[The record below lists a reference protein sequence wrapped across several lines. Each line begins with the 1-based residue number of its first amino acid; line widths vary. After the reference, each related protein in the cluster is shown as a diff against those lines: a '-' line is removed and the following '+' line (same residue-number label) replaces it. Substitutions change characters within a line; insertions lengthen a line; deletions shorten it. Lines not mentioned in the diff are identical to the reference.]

1 VSGQTK
7 PGRSKVKAKPF
18 NLTYYV
24 CPFVKHCIKGNLA
37 EFWYGVVSFLEV
49 NIGLCQCC
57 RTVRKKKSSLVF
69 GVLFGFQNI
78 APDMSRW
85 TSKLGVMVLHLSK
98 VYIDNMKCS
107 RNQLNAY
114 IAG

>member
-1 VSGQTK
+1 MSHCETLHKRQSSQVSGMALSHFWRPILANVNAVGLCGK
-7 PGRSKVKAKPF
+7 KSKV
-18 NLTYYV
+18 
-24 CPFVKHCIKGNLA
+24 G
-37 EFWYGVVSFLEV
+37 
-49 NIGLCQCC
+49 
-57 RTVRKKKSSLVF
+57 SLVF